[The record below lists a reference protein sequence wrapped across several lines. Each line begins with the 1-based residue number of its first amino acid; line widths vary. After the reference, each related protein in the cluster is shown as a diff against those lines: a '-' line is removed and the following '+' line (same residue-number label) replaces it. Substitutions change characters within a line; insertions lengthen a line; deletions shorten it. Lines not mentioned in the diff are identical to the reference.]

1 MTIIGS
7 LSRYKLEYDV
17 LLISSFRGGVVVMQV
32 LRNENSSARV
42 IEEYLAVMRR
52 EVNPS
57 KEYRR
62 LIRFVLIK

>member
-17 LLISSFRGGVVVMQV
+17 LLISSFRGGVVVMQM

>member
-1 MTIIGS
+1 
-7 LSRYKLEYDV
+7 
-17 LLISSFRGGVVVMQV
+17 MQV